1 MFKDASQKLLICN
14 MFCVK
19 LSKLHT
25 KHPVYMLYIYF
36 NQRDRETTVSK
47 CALT

>member
-1 MFKDASQKLLICN
+1 MFKDASLKLL

-25 KHPVYMLYIYF
+25 KHPVYMLNIYF